1 MIGMDTNKLGNLDEG
16 MRVIRVCWTGNFKDG
31 RQGEKW
37 DTGRVSI
44 LGVMPLVC
52 WR

>member
-1 MIGMDTNKLGNLDEG
+1 MTGMVTNKELWNENESHK
-16 MRVIRVCWTGNFKDG
+16 RVCWTQNFKDG

-37 DTGRVSI
+37 DTGRVI
-44 LGVMPLVC
+44 IMGLTLMVC